1 MTHRPAVAKKK
12 ADTTIHRWKRG
23 RLAHKAALGKREMTT
38 QTNLGKE
45 DEMFL
50 HGECIKENVVLRTQ
64 AQILPDAVNVGTYV
78 LVVDVG
84 CA

>member
-1 MTHRPAVAKKK
+1 
-12 ADTTIHRWKRG
+12 
-23 RLAHKAALGKREMTT
+23 MTT

-45 DEMFL
+45 DEVLF

>member
-1 MTHRPAVAKKK
+1 
-12 ADTTIHRWKRG
+12 
-23 RLAHKAALGKREMTT
+23 MTT